1 MREVFN
7 MRTIF
12 YTTALI
18 ASLLNGTALAQSAKG
33 EAAAT
38 PVIATPA
45 VANGAPT
52 ISVMVASKKK
62 IAEELVV
69 TGSFGAGANVLVVPL
84 VSGYAVV
91 EIKAEE
97 GDTVTEGQVL
107 LRLDSNDVDIQLA
120 QNSASLARN
129 DAAIL
134 QAKNQIEQAKIGKD
148 RAQSDLNRTKKLR
161 STGVSTV
168 EQFDQRQASYDTAA
182 AQYDA
187 AELSL
192 VAAEA
197 DRQGIEAA
205 RKEMELR
212 KARTELKAPV
222 DGYIS
227 SRMVEYGTISNPGG
241 GAMFNIVAKN
251 QVKLVAEVPESDL
264 PKVKVGQKASI
275 AVNGYDKALLGDVSL
290 ISPEVDQ
297 ATRMGKAHIKL
308 AAGVRVPLGAF
319 GRATISLAAGE
330 GVALPL
336 TAVTFG
342 EDGPTVQIVKDG
354 KVEVRKVI
362 TGLVSTTEIEI
373 TDGVAPGETFVA
385 RAGSFVRQGDVV
397 NPVVVT
403 QAD

>member
-1 MREVFN
+1 MRKFVTVSVF
-7 MRTIF
+7 
-12 YTTALI
+12 A
-18 ASLLNGTALAQSAKG
+18 ASLLAHSMFV
-33 EAAAT
+33 AAAENE
-38 PVIATPA
+38 VAATPA
-45 VANGAPT
+45 VATAGAPT
-52 ISVMVASKKK
+52 ISVMVAAKKK

-69 TGSFGAGANVLVVPL
+69 TGSFAAGANVLVAPL

-91 EIKAEE
+91 AITAEE
-97 GDTVTEGQVL
+97 GDSVTEGQVL
-107 LRLDSNDVDIQLA
+107 ARLDSNDVDISLA
-120 QNSASLARN
+120 QNQASLARN
-129 DAAIL
+129 DAGVL
-134 QAKNQIEQAKIGKD
+134 QAKNQIEQAKIAKD
-148 RAQSDLNRTKKLR
+148 RAQADLNRTKKLR

-197 DRQGIEAA
+197 DRQVIEAA

-212 KARTELKAPV
+212 KSRTELKAPV

-227 SRMVEYGTISNPGG
+227 SRLVEYGTISNSAG

-264 PKVKVGQKASI
+264 PKVKAGQKASI
-275 AVNGYDKALLGDVSL
+275 AVNGYDKALVGDVYL
-290 ISPEVDQ
+290 ISPEVDA

-308 AAGVRVPLGAF
+308 APGVRVPLGAF
-319 GRATISLAAGE
+319 GRATISLAAGD

>member
-1 MREVFN
+1 MRKFVVATF
-7 MRTIF
+7 
-12 YTTALI
+12 AV
-18 ASLLNGTALAQSAKG
+18 SLLAGSGFVAAQ
-33 EAAAT
+33 ETQPAAT
-38 PVIATPA
+38 PLIAA
-45 VANGAPT
+45 GAPT
-52 ISVMVASKKK
+52 ISVMVAEKKK

-69 TGSFGAGANVLVVPL
+69 TGSFAAGANVLVAPL

-91 EIKAEE
+91 EILAEE
-97 GDTVTEGQVL
+97 GDTVTLGQVL
-107 LRLDSNDVDIQLA
+107 ARLDSNDIEIQLV
-120 QNSASLARN
+120 QNAASLARD
-129 DAAIL
+129 DAKIL
-134 QAKNQIEQAKIGKD
+134 EAKNQIKQAAISKAS
-148 RAQSDLNRTKKLR
+148 AQSDLNRTKKLR

-168 EQFDQRQASYDTAA
+168 EQFDQRQADYDIAA
-182 AQYDA
+182 AKYDA
-187 AELSL
+187 SELALIS
-192 VAAEA
+192 AQA
-197 DRQGIEAA
+197 DLQVTQAQ
-205 RKEMELR
+205 RKELDLQ
-212 KARTELKAPV
+212 KSRTEIKAPV

-227 SRMVEYGTISNPGG
+227 SRLVEYGTISSSAG

-264 PKVKVGQKASI
+264 PKVKTGQKASI
-275 AVNGYDKALLGDVSL
+275 AVNGYDKALVGDVSL
-290 ISPEVDQ
+290 ISPEVDS

-308 AAGVRVPLGAF
+308 AVGVRVPLGAF

-354 KVEVRKVI
+354 KVQVRKVI

>member
-1 MREVFN
+1 MREETT
-7 MRTIF
+7 MRNF
-12 YTTALI
+12 VVVTAF
-18 ASLLNGTALAQSAKG
+18 AVGLLANTMLVQAAEN
-33 EAAAT
+33 EA
-38 PVIATPA
+38 VVTPA

-52 ISVMVASKKK
+52 ISVMVAQKKK

-69 TGSFGAGANVLVVPL
+69 TGSFAAGANVLVAPL
-84 VSGYAVV
+84 VNGYAVV
-91 EIKAEE
+91 AITAEE
-97 GDTVTEGQVL
+97 GDTVKEGQVL
-107 LRLDSNDVDIQLA
+107 ARLDSNDVDIQLA
-120 QNSASLARN
+120 QNTASLARN
-129 DAAIL
+129 DAAVL
-134 QAKNQIEQAKIGKD
+134 QAKNQIEQAKIGKE
-148 RAQSDLNRTKKLR
+148 RALADLNRTKKLR

-168 EQFDQRQASYDTAA
+168 EQFDQRQASYDIAA

-192 VAAEA
+192 VSAQA
-197 DRQGIEAA
+197 DRQVIEAA

-212 KARTELKAPV
+212 KSRTELKAPV

-227 SRMVEYGTISNPGG
+227 SRLVEYGTISSSAG
-241 GAMFNIVAKN
+241 GAMFNIVAKG

-264 PKVKVGQKASI
+264 PKVKTGQKASI
-275 AVNGYDKALLGDVSL
+275 AVNGYDKALVGDVSL
-290 ISPEVDQ
+290 ISPEVDP

-373 TDGVAPGETFVA
+373 TDGVAPGETYVA
-385 RAGSFVRQGDVV
+385 RAGSFVRQGDIV

-403 QAD
+403 TAD

>member
-1 MREVFN
+1 MRKILLVS
-7 MRTIF
+7 
-12 YTTALI
+12 AVAAQLL
-18 ASLLNGTALAQSAKG
+18 AGSSLVGAQ
-33 EAAAT
+33 EA
-38 PVIATPA
+38 VTPA
-45 VANGAPT
+45 VAPKAPS
-52 ISVMVASKKK
+52 ISVMVAEKKK

-69 TGSFGAGANVLVVPL
+69 TGSFAAGANVLVAPL

-91 EIKAEE
+91 AITAEE

-107 LRLDSNDVDIQLA
+107 ARLDSNDVDISLA
-120 QNSASLARN
+120 QNAANLARN
-129 DAAIL
+129 DASVL
-134 QAKNQIEQAKIGKD
+134 QAKNQIEQAKIAKD

-197 DRQGIEAA
+197 DRLVTEAT
-205 RKEMELR
+205 RKELELR
-212 KARTELKAPV
+212 KTRTELKAPV

-227 SRMVEYGTISNPGG
+227 SRLVEYGTISSSSG

-251 QVKLVAEVPESDL
+251 QVKLVAEIPESDL
-264 PKVKVGQKASI
+264 PKVLVGQKASI
-275 AVNGYDKALLGDVSL
+275 AVNGYDKALVGDVSL
-290 ISPEVDQ
+290 ISPEVDP

-308 AAGVRVPLGAF
+308 AQGVRVPLGAF

-385 RAGSFVRQGDVV
+385 RAGSFVRQGDIV

-403 QAD
+403 QAE